1 MARAHGGGAM
11 NQAQDTGLDLNVA
24 LDAVFRRNARA
35 RPHAIALADPPDRSA
50 FTDGTP
56 RRLSYAGADAAVDCL
71 ARQLASLGLPPRA
84 VVAVQLPNIVE
95 AAIALLA
102 IERAGLTAAPVP
114 LLWRKSDLVRALAPL
129 EPVCVVTV
137 ARAGEARPATV
148 ACEAAADLISLSF
161 PCAFGTELPDG
172 VLALDIDAEPA
183 DGETSPLSAET
194 ARAADAIS
202 LVTFDAA
209 ADGPFAVGRTQA
221 EWIAAGLST
230 LIAARIGSDAAIA
243 STLPLSSLAGIG
255 GAFVPWLL
263 TGGTLQLV
271 HGFAP
276 QTIERMGL
284 ERPHLVAPAGA
295 LAALLGSTA
304 REFSSI
310 IAVHRGP
317 AAQFEPDAHAGPV
330 VDLHVFGEIGAVAL
344 HRAGD
349 CPAPIPVGR
358 ASFPGQAEAPV
369 GIETR
374 LEPDG
379 TVSLRGAMVPHQV
392 FALGGKPVISKDGFV
407 PTHCHCRV
415 EGMSVV
421 IDSAPAGVAVVG
433 GLRFALDDLKTR
445 IAAVAAGA
453 TVSYI
458 PDPVLGGRLVIEAD
472 DPAAAAAALEAAG
485 FARIVV
491 DAVAPLAETRRM
503 AG

>member
-1 MARAHGGGAM
+1 MSRAQGA
-11 NQAQDTGLDLNVA
+11 GLDLNVA

-35 RPHAIALADPPDRSA
+35 RPHAIALADPLDRSA
-50 FTDGTP
+50 FTDGPP
-56 RRLSYAGADAAVDCL
+56 RRLSYAGADAAVDRL
-71 ARQLASLGLPPRA
+71 ARQLGSLDLPPRA
-84 VVAVQLPNIVE
+84 VVAVQFPNIAE
-95 AAIALLA
+95 AALALLA
-102 IERAGLTAAPVP
+102 IERAGLIAAPVP

-129 EPVCVVTV
+129 EPACIVTV
-137 ARAGEARPATV
+137 ARAGDARPAAM
-148 ACEAAADLISLSF
+148 ACEAAAELISLSF
-161 PCAFGTELPDG
+161 PCAFGIDLPDG
-172 VLALDIDAEPA
+172 VLALDIDTELAEGNA
-183 DGETSPLSAET
+183 GPLPAET

-230 LIAARIGSDAAIA
+230 LIAARIGSGAAIV

-255 GAFVPWLL
+255 AAFVPWLL

-271 HGFAP
+271 HGFSP
-276 QTIERMGL
+276 QTIERMAL

-295 LAALLGSTA
+295 LAALLASTE

-317 AAQFEPDAHAGPV
+317 AAQFESDAHAGTV
-330 VDLHVFGEIGAVAL
+330 VDFHVFGEIGTIAL
-344 HRAGD
+344 HRDPGD
-349 CPAPIPVGR
+349 DRLAPIPVGR
-358 ASFPGQAEAPV
+358 SSFPGQAEAPV

-392 FALGGKPVISKDGFV
+392 FASGSKPAIGKDGFV
-407 PTHCHCRV
+407 PTYYHCRV

-421 IDSAPAGVAVVG
+421 IDSGPVGVAVVG
-433 GLRFALDDLKTR
+433 GLRFGLDDLKER
-445 IAAVAAGA
+445 VAAVAAGA
-453 TVSYI
+453 MVSYI
-458 PDPVLGGRLVIEAD
+458 PDAMLGGRLAVEAD
-472 DPAAAAAALEAAG
+472 DPAVAAAALEAAG
-485 FARIVV
+485 FARVV
-491 DAVAPLAETRRM
+491 LDAVAPRAEARRM

>member
-1 MARAHGGGAM
+1 MSRAQ
-11 NQAQDTGLDLNVA
+11 NSGLDLNVA

-35 RPHAIALADPPDRSA
+35 RPQAIALADPPDRSA
-50 FTDGTP
+50 FTDGAP
-56 RRLSYAGADAAVDCL
+56 RRLSYAGADVAVDRL
-71 ARQLASLGLPPRA
+71 ARQLCSLGLPPRA

-95 AAIALLA
+95 SVIALLA
-102 IERAGLTAAPVP
+102 IERADLIAVPVP

-129 EPVCVVTV
+129 EPACIVTV
-137 ARAGEARPATV
+137 ARAGDARPAAV
-148 ACEAAADLISLSF
+148 ACEAAAELISLSF
-161 PCAFGTELPDG
+161 PCAFGIDLPDG
-172 VLALDIDAEPA
+172 VFALDIDTEPA
-183 DGETSPLSAET
+183 KDNTGPLPAET

-209 ADGPFAVGRTQA
+209 ADGPFVVGRTQA

-230 LIAARIGSDAAIA
+230 LIAARIASNAAIA

-255 GAFVPWLL
+255 AAFVPWLL

-295 LAALLGSTA
+295 LAALLGSA
-304 REFSSI
+304 EREFSSI

-317 AAQFEPDAHAGPV
+317 AAQFEPDAHAGTV
-330 VDLHVFGEIGAVAL
+330 VDFHVFGEIGAIAL
-344 HRAGD
+344 HSGPGD
-349 CPAPIPVGR
+349 RPASIPVGR
-358 ASFPGQAEAPV
+358 SSFPGQAEAPV

-374 LEPDG
+374 LESDG

-392 FALGGKPVISKDGFV
+392 FASGNMPVIGKDGFV
-407 PTHCHCRV
+407 PTHYHCRV

-421 IDSAPAGVAVVG
+421 IDSGPAGVAVVG
-433 GLRFALDDLKTR
+433 GLRFGLDDLKAR
-445 IAAVAAGA
+445 IEAVAAGA

-458 PDPVLGGRLVIEAD
+458 PDAMLGGRLVVEAD

-485 FARIVV
+485 FARVVV
-491 DAVAPLAETRRM
+491 DAVAPRTETRRM

>member
-1 MARAHGGGAM
+1 MS
-11 NQAQDTGLDLNVA
+11 QAENTGLDLNVA

-35 RPHAIALADPPDRSA
+35 RPQAIALVDPPDRST
-50 FTDGTP
+50 FTDGAP
-56 RRLSYAGADAAVDCL
+56 RRLSYAGADAAVDRL
-71 ARQLASLGLPPRA
+71 ARQLGSLGLPPRA

-102 IERAGLTAAPVP
+102 IERAGLVAAPVP

-129 EPVCVVTV
+129 EPACIATV
-137 ARAGEARPATV
+137 ARAGDARPAAV
-148 ACEAAADLISLSF
+148 ACEVAAELISLSF
-161 PCAFGTELPDG
+161 PCAFGIDLPDG

-183 DGETSPLSAET
+183 KGKTATLPAET
-194 ARAADAIS
+194 VRADDAIS

-230 LIAARIGSDAAIA
+230 LIAARIGSDASIA

-263 TGGTLQLV
+263 TGGTLQLA

-295 LAALLGSTA
+295 LAALLGSSEKRFT
-304 REFSSI
+304 SI

-317 AAQFEPDAHAGPV
+317 AVQFEPDAHAGTV

-344 HRAGD
+344 HRKPGD
-349 CPAPIPVGR
+349 RPAPIPVGR

-392 FALGGKPVISKDGFV
+392 FASGAKPAIGKDGFV
-407 PTHCHCRV
+407 PTHYHCQV

-421 IDSAPAGVAVVG
+421 IDSTPAGVAVVG
-433 GLRFALDDLKTR
+433 GLRFGLDDLKTR

-458 PDPVLGGRLVIEAD
+458 PDATLGGRLVVEAD
-472 DPAAAAAALEAAG
+472 DAAATAAALEAVG
-485 FARIVV
+485 FARVVV
-491 DAVAPLAETRRM
+491 DAVVPRAESRRM
-503 AG
+503 TG

>member
-1 MARAHGGGAM
+1 MSQAHE
-11 NQAQDTGLDLNVA
+11 TGLDLNVA
-24 LDAVFRRNARA
+24 LDAVFKRNTRA
-35 RPHAIALADPPDRSA
+35 RPQAIALADPPDRST
-50 FTDGTP
+50 FTDGPP
-56 RRLSYAGADAAVDCL
+56 RRLSYAGADAAVDGL
-71 ARQLASLGLPPRA
+71 TRQLGSLGLPSRA

-95 AAIALLA
+95 AAIVLLA
-102 IERAGLTAAPVP
+102 VERADLIAAPVP

-129 EPVCVVTV
+129 EPACIITV
-137 ARAGEARPATV
+137 ARAGDVRPAAV
-148 ACEAAADLISLSF
+148 ACEIAAELISLSF
-161 PCAFGTELPDG
+161 PCAFGAELPDG
-172 VLALDIDAEPA
+172 MIALDIDTEPTEGNA
-183 DGETSPLSAET
+183 GPLPVET

-202 LVTFDAA
+202 LVTFGAA
-209 ADGPFAVGRTQA
+209 PDGPFAVGRTQA

-230 LIAARIGSDAAIA
+230 LIAARIASSASIV

-255 GAFVPWLL
+255 AAFVPWLL

-295 LAALLGSTA
+295 LAALLGVSEK
-304 REFSSI
+304 EFSSI

-317 AAQFEPDAHAGPV
+317 PAPFDPDVHAREV
-330 VDLHVFGEIGAVAL
+330 VDFHVLGEIGAVAL

-349 CPAPIPVGR
+349 RPAPIPVGR
-358 ASFPGQAEAPV
+358 SSFPGQAEAPV

-392 FALGGKPVISKDGFV
+392 FASGSKPVIGKDGFV
-407 PTHCHCRV
+407 PTHYHCRV

-421 IDSAPAGVAVVG
+421 IDSGPASVAVVG
-433 GLRFALDDLKTR
+433 GLRFGLDDLKAR
-445 IAAVAAGA
+445 IEAVAAGA
-453 TVSYI
+453 TVSYN
-458 PDPVLGGRLVIEAD
+458 PDAVLGGRLVVEVD
-472 DPAAAAAALEAAG
+472 DPAAASVALEAAG
-485 FARIVV
+485 FARVVV
-491 DAVAPLAETRRM
+491 DAVAPRAETRRM

>member
-1 MARAHGGGAM
+1 MS
-11 NQAQDTGLDLNVA
+11 QAQGTGLDLNVA

-35 RPHAIALADPPDRSA
+35 RPQAIALADPPDRSA
-50 FTDGTP
+50 FTDGAP
-56 RRLSYAGADAAVDCL
+56 RRLSYAGADTAVDRL
-71 ARQLASLGLPPRA
+71 ARQFCSLGLPPRA

-95 AAIALLA
+95 SVIALLA
-102 IERAGLTAAPVP
+102 IERAGLIAAPVP

-129 EPVCVVTV
+129 EPACIVTV
-137 ARAGEARPATV
+137 ARAGDARPAGV
-148 ACEAAADLISLSF
+148 ACEAAAELISLSF
-161 PCAFGTELPDG
+161 PCAFGIDLPDG
-172 VLALDIDAEPA
+172 VLALDIDTESAEGNAGPLPA
-183 DGETSPLSAET
+183 DT
-194 ARAADAIS
+194 AHAADAIS

-209 ADGPFAVGRTQA
+209 PDGPFGVGRTQA

-230 LIAARIGSDAAIA
+230 LIAARIGSGASIV

-255 GAFVPWLL
+255 AAFVPWLL

-276 QTIERMGL
+276 QTIARMGL

-295 LAALLGSTA
+295 LAALLGSTE

-317 AAQFEPDAHAGPV
+317 AAHFEPNAHAGAV
-330 VDLHVFGEIGAVAL
+330 VDFHVLGEIGAIAL

-349 CPAPIPVGR
+349 RPAPIPVGR
-358 ASFPGQAEAPV
+358 SSFPGQAEAPV

-379 TVSLRGAMVPHQV
+379 TVSLRGAMVPHQI
-392 FALGGKPVISKDGFV
+392 FASGSKPAIGKDGFV
-407 PTHCHCRV
+407 PTHYHCRV

-421 IDSAPAGVAVVG
+421 IDSGPAGVAMVG
-433 GLRFALDDLKTR
+433 GLRFGLDDLKAR
-445 IAAVAAGA
+445 IGAVAAGA

-458 PDPVLGGRLVIEAD
+458 PDPMLGGRLVVEAD

-485 FARIVV
+485 FARFVV
-491 DAVAPLAETRRM
+491 DAVALLAETRRK

>member
-1 MARAHGGGAM
+1 MS
-11 NQAQDTGLDLNVA
+11 QAQGTGLDLNVA

-35 RPHAIALADPPDRSA
+35 RPQAIALTDPPDRSA
-50 FTDGTP
+50 FTDGPP
-56 RRLSYAGADAAVDCL
+56 RRLSYVGADAAVDRL
-71 ARQLASLGLPPRA
+71 ARQFGSLGLPPRA
-84 VVAVQLPNIVE
+84 VIAVQLPNIVE

-102 IERAGLTAAPVP
+102 IERAGLVAAPVP

-129 EPVCVVTV
+129 EPACIVTV
-137 ARAGEARPATV
+137 ACAGDARPATI
-148 ACEAAADLISLSF
+148 ACEAAVELISLSF
-161 PCAFGTELPDG
+161 PCAFGIDLPDG
-172 VLALDIDAEPA
+172 VIALDIDTELAEGDA
-183 DGETSPLSAET
+183 GPLPSET
-194 ARAADAIS
+194 APRAADAIS

-230 LIAARIGSDAAIA
+230 LIAARIASGAAIA

-255 GAFVPWLL
+255 AAFVPWLL

-295 LAALLGSTA
+295 LAALLRSS
-304 REFSSI
+304 EKELSSI

-317 AAQFEPDAHAGPV
+317 AALFEPNAHAGAI
-330 VDLHVFGEIGAVAL
+330 VDFHVLGEIGAIAL
-344 HRAGD
+344 HRGPGD
-349 CPAPIPVGR
+349 RPAPIPAGH

-392 FALGGKPVISKDGFV
+392 FVSGKKPTIGKDGFV
-407 PTHCHCRV
+407 PTHYHCRV

-421 IDSAPAGVAVVG
+421 IDSGPAGVAMVG
-433 GLRFALDDLKTR
+433 GLRFGLDDLKER
-445 IAAVAAGA
+445 VAAFAADA

-458 PDPVLGGRLVIEAD
+458 PDAMLGGRLVVEAD
-472 DPAAAAAALEAAG
+472 DPAAASAALDAAG
-485 FARIVV
+485 FARVVV
-491 DAVAPLAETRRM
+491 DAVAPRTETRRM